1 MRRGA
6 ASENDRV
13 WPWGTLDAVD
23 LAIFASTTL
32 PSVPMCGKN
41 GINACTTLSAYL
53 LKIVKS
59 LVDKGTQ
66 SFYN

>member
-32 PSVPMCGKN
+32 PPVPMRNKSGSN
-41 GINACTTLSAYL
+41 DCTTLSAYL

-59 LVDKGTQ
+59 LVDKGIQ
-66 SFYN
+66 SFHN